1 LVIKFK
7 GGIMTRIRR
16 WRNGALV
23 AVVLLGVSPLAPESR
38 SQEFPSGPLTWIVPV
53 TAGGAFDSLARGVS
67 PALSQ
72 VLGVPVIVKNIPGAE
87 GYNHFYRSKPDGQT
101 VGMVDVVG
109 ELAQALVRKQV
120 YDVSKFAYLGRI
132 NSGTNLF
139 VAWPKSPFKKIEDLK
154 KAKEP
159 VRCASFGGISTP
171 TLECILI
178 SARMGFPL
186 TIVRFPGPAEAI
198 VGVVR
203 GDADIATLG
212 ATLWLDHIAKGNV
225 IPFLLW
231 ADQADARVPGVPS
244 LKDFGLEKLKVAT
257 VQRSVATSPGT
268 PPARVQALSR
278 ALEKSIKSDQ
288 VQKFL
293 LERKLETDTQIGDAF
308 RQTVLDILD
317 LLKKHEAVIKNFV
330 KS

>member
-1 LVIKFK
+1 
-7 GGIMTRIRR
+7 MTRIHG
-16 WRNGALV
+16 WSNVAFA
-23 AVVLLGVSPLAPESR
+23 AVVWLGVALLSSDAR
-38 SQEFPSGPLTWIVPV
+38 SQQFPSGPVTWIVPV
-53 TAGGAFDSLARGVS
+53 TAGGAFDNLARGVS

-72 VLGVPVIVKNIPGAE
+72 QLGVPVVVKNIPGAE
-87 GYNHFYRSKPDGQT
+87 GYNQFSRSKPDGQT
-101 VGMVDVVG
+101 VAMVDVVG

-120 YDVSKFAYLGRI
+120 YDVSKFEYLGRI

-139 VAWPKSPFKKIEDLK
+139 VAWPQSPFKKIDDLK
-154 KAKEP
+154 RAKEP

-186 TIVRFPGPAEAI
+186 TIVRFAGPAEAI

-225 IPFLLW
+225 IPLLLW
-231 ADQADARVPGVPS
+231 ADQPDARVPGAPS
-244 LKDFGLEKLKVAT
+244 LKDLGLEQLKVAT
-257 VQRSVATSPGT
+257 VQRSVATSPKT

-278 ALEKSIKSDQ
+278 ALEKTIKSDQ

-293 LERKLETDTQIGDAF
+293 LDRKLETDTQIGEEF
-308 RQTVLDILD
+308 RRTVADIRD
-317 LLKKHEAVIKNFV
+317 LLKKNEGAIKKFV